1 MRRLF
6 CKLEVKAQGLTLELL
21 SKLQDSNLGEDSGIP
36 SVVVKYVDIGRNT
49 GGVSGYLDEY

>member
-6 CKLEVKAQGLTLELL
+6 CKLGVKDQGSTLELL
-21 SKLQDSNLGEDSGIP
+21 SKLQDLNLGEDSGIV
-36 SVVVKYVDIGRNT
+36 SVAVKCVDIDRNT